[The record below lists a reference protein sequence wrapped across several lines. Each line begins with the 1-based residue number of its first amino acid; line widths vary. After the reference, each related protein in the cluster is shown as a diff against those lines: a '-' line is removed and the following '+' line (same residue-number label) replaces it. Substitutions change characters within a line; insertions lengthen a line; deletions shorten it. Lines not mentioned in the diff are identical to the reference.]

1 MAQKR
6 SATQVSPLNSTE
18 NGNGH
23 IDNASL
29 AELVT
34 PAVIEAEQIDLT
46 TRAKSEKSSGSRF
59 SEFVLADD
67 EEGGEDSEPVLT
79 KCPAKKPGEF
89 DIFRVHT
96 EPEWSIETLIVEYR
110 GENKALPRG
119 FYLIHPRLK
128 SAFGKKG
135 RKHLIVTCVNTNGSM
150 FLWPIKVTEGFGD
163 SWYRS
168 ALIVVKAAK
177 EKWVKDFASDGNGYT
192 AEASKREHG
201 EPRWLGGTLDDLLEL
216 AFDGRIV
223 SDRTH
228 PLCFELEIE

>member
-1 MAQKR
+1 
-6 SATQVSPLNSTE
+6 
-18 NGNGH
+18 
-23 IDNASL
+23 
-29 AELVT
+29 
-34 PAVIEAEQIDLT
+34 
-46 TRAKSEKSSGSRF
+46 
-59 SEFVLADD
+59 
-67 EEGGEDSEPVLT
+67 
-79 KCPAKKPGEF
+79 
-89 DIFRVHT
+89 
-96 EPEWSIETLIVEYR
+96 
-110 GENKALPRG
+110 
-119 FYLIHPRLK
+119 LK

-192 AEASKREHG
+192 AETSKREHG
-201 EPRWLGGTLDDLLEL
+201 DPRWLGETLDDLLEL

-228 PLCFELEIE
+228 PLCLELEIE

>member
-1 MAQKR
+1 MPQKK
-6 SATQVSPLNSTE
+6 STPQTSSVQSS
-18 NGNGH
+18 NGSH
-23 IDNASL
+23 PVDSASL
-29 AELVT
+29 AELVA
-34 PAVIEAEQIDLT
+34 PAEVQEEHVDLAT
-46 TRAKSEKSSGSRF
+46 QPKPEKSSGSRF

-89 DIFRVHT
+89 DIFRVR
-96 EPEWSIETLIVEYR
+96 PEEAWCIETLIVEYR

-128 SAFGKKG
+128 QAFGKKG

-168 ALIVVKAAK
+168 ALRVVTAAK

-192 AEASKREHG
+192 VEASKREHG
-201 EPRWLGGTLDDLLEL
+201 NPRWLGETLDNLLEL
-216 AFDGRIV
+216 AFDGKIV

-228 PLCFELEIE
+228 PLCAELEIE